1 MAQKTA
7 HVFQIDHDSESDD
20 MGYHGTFSC
29 KKLSVRDYSKIQV
42 EKSRL
47 NGGMHHDPEK
57 PGYGVSEDTDGL
69 NHMFAHLKVSLTSTP
84 DWWDLDT
91 IGDMELVTKV
101 YAEVATFEA
110 TFRNRGN
117 VPDRSSTEEGSSTSS
132 GPVSGGD
139 AGQVVGEEVPAALQ
153 P

>member
-1 MAQKTA
+1 MAQKTV
-7 HVFQIDHDSESDD
+7 HVFQIDHNSESDD
-20 MGYHGTFSC
+20 TAYSGTFSC

-69 NHMFAHLKVSLTSTP
+69 NHMFAHLTVALTNSP

-110 TFRNRGN
+110 TFRNRGR
-117 VPDRSSTEEGSSTSS
+117 VTDGSGAEEGTSTGS
-132 GPVSGGD
+132 GSDSGGD
-139 AGQVVGEEVPAALQ
+139 ASTVVGEKVSAALQ